1 MTCHAPRR
9 AGPLLGGS
17 PPNRTMAQ
25 DEGGGN
31 THTCAAETEFNPQKG
46 ADVSATSRGR
56 HDQMRRSLVWI
67 VSLSLVATIGGGISI
82 AMASD
87 EDTRWT

>member
-1 MTCHAPRR
+1 
-9 AGPLLGGS
+9 
-17 PPNRTMAQ
+17 
-25 DEGGGN
+25 
-31 THTCAAETEFNPQKG
+31 
-46 ADVSATSRGR
+46 
-56 HDQMRRSLVWI
+56 MRRSLVWI